1 MKKKVIIEHFEY
13 MTEDQINLIY
23 DIIQLSNHSNKRDLV
38 KFSGKNA
45 INFDTA
51 YPSPYMDRIQEIYP
65 KVREGMFIFD
75 YTTSKFGELVNINN
89 WIVNRI
95 LTDINKF

>member
-1 MKKKVIIEHFEY
+1 MKKKVIIEHLEY

-23 DIIQLSNHSNKRDLV
+23 DIIQLSNNCNKDDLV
-38 KFSGKNA
+38 KFSKKEVGA
-45 INFDTA
+45 YDTA
-51 YPSPYMDRIQEIYP
+51 YPSPYMDEIQKIYP
-65 KVREGMFIFD
+65 RVREGSFIYD
-75 YTTSKFGELVNINN
+75 YTDAKFGELVNINN